1 MIKKIILFASG
12 SGTNVENICR
22 FFEHDDN
29 VEIVKVFTNNPKAGV
44 LNRIKSFDVE
54 FEVFDKTTFTNGR
67 LLNEIKTINPDLI
80 ILAGFLWKI
89 GADWVQAFPSK
100 IINIHPALL
109 PKYGGKGM
117 YGRHIHKAVKENNE
131 HETGITIHYVN
142 EEYDKGDFIFQ
153 TTVSLSNQDQES
165 DIANKIQLLE
175 QQHFPKIIASL
186 LYKDIDEI

>member
-1 MIKKIILFASG
+1 MQRIVIFASG
-12 SGTNVENICR
+12 SGTNAENIIR
-22 FFEHDDN
+22 YFQATKSAS
-29 VEIVKVFTNNPKAGV
+29 VEAVFTNKADAQV
-44 LNRIKSFDVE
+44 IQRAEKLQVPSR
-54 FEVFDKTTFTNGR
+54 VFTKNDLETGKI
-67 LLNEIKTINPDLI
+67 LQEINVIQPDLI
-80 ILAGFLWKI
+80 VLAGFLLK
-89 GADWVQAFPSK
+89 FPESIVAEYPDK

-117 YGRHIHKAVKENNE
+117 YGMHVHRAVVENKESK
-131 HETGITIHYVN
+131 TGITIHYVN

-175 QQHFPKIIASL
+175 QQYFSKTIASL

>member
-1 MIKKIILFASG
+1 
-12 SGTNVENICR
+12 
-22 FFEHDDN
+22 
-29 VEIVKVFTNNPKAGV
+29 
-44 LNRIKSFDVE
+44 
-54 FEVFDKTTFTNGR
+54 
-67 LLNEIKTINPDLI
+67 
-80 ILAGFLWKI
+80 
-89 GADWVQAFPSK
+89 
-100 IINIHPALL
+100 
-109 PKYGGKGM
+109 M

-175 QQHFPKIIASL
+175 QQYFSKTIASL